1 MHLSE
6 GAYIKIR
13 NRAQKKEGAFCALLR
28 LLERETGFGPATS
41 TLARWHSTTE
51 SLPQIS
57 GFKTLD
63 CPYAV
68 FRSVCRIVYDAHRV
82 LRPLIRR

>member
-1 MHLSE
+1 MRLVISARTLRCAVPKGEGGMIKTTCLHLSE

-57 GFKTLD
+57 GF
-63 CPYAV
+63 
-68 FRSVCRIVYDAHRV
+68 
-82 LRPLIRR
+82 